1 MTKKNYPKMAPI
13 NLPKSKTF
21 KYCTAVNANH
31 KCASITVH
39 RRLNDMIAEGTLVR
53 VKHGTY
59 RKNVNEEQMQM
70 KFNEQ
75 PPKSA
80 ANMMLSEYLSLGKKE
95 QVKVLEKALRELVN
109 EGTVVKHGDRYSV
122 A

>member
-1 MTKKNYPKMAPI
+1 MTKKKYPKMAPI
-13 NLPKSKTF
+13 NLPKSKMF
-21 KYCTAVNANH
+21 KCCTAVNANP
-31 KCASITVH
+31 KCARITVH
-39 RRLNDMIAEGTLVR
+39 RRLNDMIVEGTLVR

-59 RKNVNEEQMQM
+59 RKNVNEEQM
-70 KFNEQ
+70 
-75 PPKSA
+75 PKSA
-80 ANMMLSEYLSLGKKE
+80 ANMMLSEYLSLGEKE